1 MLIDSIKMGFNDLG
15 KRKFRTALT
24 TFSIAIGTML
34 LIVMFGLG
42 EGVQKVY
49 NDNVNSLSSFKTVN
63 VYNREEGKFNKDESG
78 KIISHESG
86 KEKIIDRGTLD
97 KIKAMNGVKSIVAGN
112 DSSLT
117 EVKIDDKTGKKVE
130 ILGMDLENT
139 IFTESDINEVKSS
152 KKKPN
157 KDNDN
162 PIIAGKIL
170 SKENSSEVLVGQ
182 KYLEKMGISDY
193 KSVVGKD
200 IELKVEFPKIEGI
213 ETKAPLVIKTKIA
226 GVVNSNYNERS
237 NIIASAELVS
247 KVQEY
252 CLGESDYLNKKGY
265 SKVIVECKSLDD
277 VKTVND
283 EIKKLGYEV
292 SAQTGGADEM
302 SKVLSV
308 AKLMAAAAGIIVLLV
323 SAIGVINTMTMAVYE
338 KTKSIGIMK
347 AQGASRRHI
356 NTMFVVQSG
365 VLGFI
370 GGVVGSILALIA
382 SFGLNK
388 FVVAQ
393 LSKKG
398 VEEITKLFYTPVWSI
413 LAAIGFSVL
422 ICLIAGIVPARRAA
436 KLNPVDSLRYE

>member
-15 KRKFRTALT
+15 KRKIRTALT

-49 NDNVNSLSSFKTVN
+49 NDNVNSLSSFKTVK
-63 VYNREEGKFNKDESG
+63 VYNREEPTVTKDARGNIASQQA
-78 KIISHESG
+78 G
-86 KEKIIDRGTLD
+86 KEKMIDRATLD
-97 KIKAMNGVKSIVAGN
+97 KIKSMDGVQSIVAGN
-112 DSSLT
+112 RSSLT
-117 EVKIDDKTGKKVE
+117 EVKIDGKTGKKVE
-130 ILGMDLENT
+130 LLGMDLENI
-139 IFTESDINEVKSS
+139 IFTESDINEVKST

-157 KDNDN
+157 RDNDE

-170 SKENSSEVLVGQ
+170 SKENNSEVLVGQ

-193 KSVVGKD
+193 KSVVGKE
-200 IELKVEFPKIEGI
+200 IELKVEFPKIQGI
-213 ETKAPLVIKTKIA
+213 ETKAPFVMKSKIA
-226 GVVNSNYNERS
+226 GVVNSNYGERS
-237 NIIASAELVS
+237 NIIASAELLS
-247 KVQEY
+247 KIQDY
-252 CLGESDYLNKKGY
+252 CLEESNYLNKKGY
-265 SKVIVECKSLDD
+265 SSVIVECKNLDA
-277 VKTVND
+277 VKKIND

-292 SAQTGGADEM
+292 NAQTGGADEM
-302 SKVLSV
+302 SKILSV

-338 KTKSIGIMK
+338 KIKSIGIMK

-370 GGVVGSILALIA
+370 GGVVGSVLALIV

-398 VEEITKLFYTPVWSI
+398 VEEITKLFYTPVWAI
-413 LAAIGFSVL
+413 LAAIGFSVF